1 MKINTAI
8 SELWKSG
15 FFLKYRKPS
24 DVKSKLFDEYQITAS
39 NVQMQLKSCKQF
51 LRHENKGWIQKK
63 NEEFHE
69 GKKSEMC
76 YFRLLNIHP
85 EIESVSKKLF
95 YDKHYSQAIFEAF
108 KKVNNLVKEKSC
120 RKDLDGKNLMLTAF
134 SVNSPLLK
142 MNGLVSQSDKD
153 EQEGFMHLYAGAI
166 MGIRNP
172 NGHENIIQKD
182 TNRTLKYLIFASLL
196 CERLEGCTKLTTPI
210 SKN

>member
-8 SELWKSG
+8 SELWKNG
-15 FFLKYRKPS
+15 YFLEHRRPS
-24 DVKSKLFDEYQITAS
+24 DVKNKLFDEYQITCS
-39 NVQMQLKSCKQF
+39 NILMQLKSCKKF
-51 LRHENKGWIQKK
+51 LRLEDKGWIQK
-63 NEEFHE
+63 NNADFYE
-69 GKKSEMC
+69 GKKTEVE

-95 YDKHYSQAIFEAF
+95 YDKHYAQAIFEAF
-108 KKVNNLVKEKSC
+108 KKINNLVKEKSC
-120 RKDLDGKNLMLTAF
+120 RKDLDGKSLMLTAF

-172 NGHENIIQKD
+172 KGHENIIQKD
-182 TNRTLKYLIFASLL
+182 KNRALKYLSFASLL
-196 CERLEGCTKLTTPI
+196 CERLEECNTMVK
-210 SKN
+210 